1 MKIRKDMLKS
11 ALDEYTDELFNNFD
25 FNITNITNKVIS
37 KLAINKYM
45 DSIAD
50 MLKDNEGFIDVD
62 MLETTIMPE
71 IKRLGVIEIPAIGTK
86 YRFREDDFI
95 ILFNKIKEKANG

>member
-1 MKIRKDMLKS
+1 MKIRKEMLKS

-50 MLKDNEGFIDVD
+50 V
-62 MLETTIMPE
+62 
-71 IKRLGVIEIPAIGTK
+71 KR
-86 YRFREDDFI
+86 F
-95 ILFNKIKEKANG
+95 

>member
-37 KLAINKYM
+37 KLTINKYI

-50 MLKDNEGFIDVD
+50 MLKDNEGLIDID
-62 MLETTIMPE
+62 MLESTIMPE

>member
-50 MLKDNEGFIDVD
+50 MLKDNEGLIDID

>member
-1 MKIRKDMLKS
+1 MKIRKEMLKS
-11 ALDEYTDELFNNFD
+11 ALEEYTDELFNQFD
-25 FNITNITNKVIS
+25 FNITNITNKIIS

-50 MLKDNEGFIDVD
+50 MLKDSEGFINVD
-62 MLETTIMPE
+62 DLENTIMPE
-71 IKRLGVIEIPAIGTK
+71 IKRLGIIEIPGIGTK
-86 YRFREDDFI
+86 YRFKEDDFI

>member
-1 MKIRKDMLKS
+1 MKIRKELLKS
-11 ALDEYTDELFNNFD
+11 ALEDYTDELFNQFD
-25 FNITNITNKVIS
+25 FNITNITNKIIS

-50 MLKDNEGFIDVD
+50 MLKDNEDLINVD
-62 MLETTIMPE
+62 DLENTIMPE
-71 IKRLGVIEIPAIGTK
+71 VRRLGIIEIPGIGTK
-86 YRFREDDFI
+86 YRFKEDDFI

>member
-37 KLAINKYM
+37 KLAINKYI

-50 MLKDNEGFIDVD
+50 MLKDNEGLIDVD

>member
-50 MLKDNEGFIDVD
+50 MLKDNEGLIDVD

>member
-1 MKIRKDMLKS
+1 MKIRKEMLKS

-25 FNITNITNKVIS
+25 FNITNITNKVII
-37 KLAINKYM
+37 KLAINKYI

-50 MLKDNEGFIDVD
+50 MLKDSDGLIDID
-62 MLETTIMPE
+62 MLESTIMPE
-71 IKRLGVIEIPAIGTK
+71 VKRLGLIEIPAIGTK
-86 YRFREDDFI
+86 YRFKEDDFI